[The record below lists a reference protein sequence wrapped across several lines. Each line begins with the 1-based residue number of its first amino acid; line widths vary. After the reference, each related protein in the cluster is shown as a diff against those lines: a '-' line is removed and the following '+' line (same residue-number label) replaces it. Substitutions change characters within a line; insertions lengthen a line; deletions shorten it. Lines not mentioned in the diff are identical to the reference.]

1 VKAESTT
8 VNRKGIIL
16 AGGTGTRLYPLTESV
31 SKQLMPVYNKP
42 MIYYPLTTLMLGGIR
57 DVLIITT
64 LDDSVAFQKLLGD
77 GSDWGMNIFYA
88 VQHVPNGLAQAF
100 VIGADHVGNHPSALI
115 LGDNLFY
122 GHGLSE
128 VLKRANA
135 NLDGPTVFAH
145 RVATPK
151 AYGVVELGEDGKA
164 ITIEEKPDVPKS
176 NLAVTGLYFYDNSV
190 VDYAKTLQPSARGE
204 YEITDLN
211 RIYLEQGKLS
221 VEILG
226 RGYAWLDT
234 GTHETLLQAAN
245 YVQTIETRQGAMIAC
260 PEEVAFL
267 EGYIDYGQLCKLAD
281 RPIKSDYGKYLKQIA
296 ENYG

>member
-100 VIGADHVGNHPSALI
+100 VIGADHVG
-115 LGDNLFY
+115 
-122 GHGLSE
+122 
-128 VLKRANA
+128 K
-135 NLDGPTVFAH
+135 PTAWW
-145 RVATPK
+145 
-151 AYGVVELGEDGKA
+151 
-164 ITIEEKPDVPKS
+164 
-176 NLAVTGLYFYDNSV
+176 NS
-190 VDYAKTLQPSARGE
+190 
-204 YEITDLN
+204 
-211 RIYLEQGKLS
+211 
-221 VEILG
+221 G
-226 RGYAWLDT
+226 RM
-234 GTHETLLQAAN
+234 E
-245 YVQTIETRQGAMIAC
+245 RQ
-260 PEEVAFL
+260 
-267 EGYIDYGQLCKLAD
+267 
-281 RPIKSDYGKYLKQIA
+281 
-296 ENYG
+296 